1 VHPRFGKPAL
11 RYQKGSVLL
20 QKEKTVTTA
29 NMTATTQELR
39 ESLWRVFQT
48 DYAILPL
55 LPLAEHPSITQKDVD
70 NIVDFL
76 YAWRIVEREDGVMP
90 DEEDDGRIWFK
101 QENREMFHRAVA
113 YATANWNLDEA
124 YWAWQDRVQVREHD
138 AFVTLHY
145 S

>member
-1 VHPRFGKPAL
+1 M
-11 RYQKGSVLL
+11 
-20 QKEKTVTTA
+20 TTA

-90 DEEDDGRIWFK
+90 DEEDDGRVWFK
-101 QENREMFHRAVA
+101 RENREMFQLAVA